1 MPTTY
6 KLPTDLKVLKCI
18 YTMYAD
24 TFRDFKREDPTRS
37 SKIYIPI
44 DVTKIASSLG
54 ADPHV
59 LFGRLYYHLD
69 HKYSY
74 KQDDGSVVHLFAF
87 KIGDNLHC
95 INYPYLAAVLSEHES
110 EHRRSQWALRWSFAA
125 LVLSFVAIIV
135 NALKIK

>member
-110 EHRRSQWALRWSFAA
+110 EHRRSQLALRWSFAA

>member
-18 YTMYAD
+18 YAMYAE

-37 SKIYIPI
+37 PKIYIPI
-44 DVTKIASSLG
+44 DVTKIAVSLST
-54 ADPHV
+54 DPHV

-74 KQDDGSVVHLFAF
+74 KQDDGGLVHLFAF
-87 KIGDNLHC
+87 KVGDDLHC
-95 INYPYLAAVLSEHES
+95 INYPYLAAVLSEQDN
-110 EHRRSQWALRWSFAA
+110 EHQRNLWALWLSSAA
-125 LVLSFVAIIV
+125 LLLSVVAIVV